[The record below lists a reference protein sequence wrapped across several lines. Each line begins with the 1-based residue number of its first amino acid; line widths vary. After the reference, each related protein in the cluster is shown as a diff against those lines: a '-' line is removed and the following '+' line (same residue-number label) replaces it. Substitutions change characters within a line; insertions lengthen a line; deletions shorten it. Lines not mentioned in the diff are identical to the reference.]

1 MSKIV
6 IDIETIGVDFDS
18 LDEKSQEY
26 LLKYSENEKE
36 KEDVKQRM
44 ALYPFTGEI
53 VAIGMLNPD
62 TNKGSMLYQN
72 GQGEKE
78 NFEENGIVFKTGTEE
93 EILKEFWNS
102 VKNYNQVITFNGRG
116 FDAPYLHLR
125 SALFK
130 IIPSKNLMP
139 YRYDY
144 KIHCDLL
151 EQLTYYG
158 AVRKF
163 TLDFYAKSFGFES
176 PKESGANGS
185 EVGDLYKKGEYKK
198 IARYCVGDVIATKK
212 LYEYW
217 DKYLRF

>member
-26 LLKYSENEKE
+26 FLKYSENEKE

-176 PKESGANGS
+176 PKESGVNGS